1 MTVRIS
7 QVKTP
12 SDSDI
17 AWMRR
22 ALVATFGRA
31 PFNESWDDARAT
43 GHVHR
48 MLHLAHHSAGCVL
61 LAHHDDAVAGA
72 ILIVKLNVLNPI
84 FDGLRQFGVREGDWY
99 VAELLFEESE
109 REEVG
114 LALLRAAQAKM
125 QESSVPALWGRVKE
139 GAESFEALYAAVG
152 RDVGRYTPPPK
163 PTPFKQT
170 GHDCSARSRHRPCAG
185 HYAVRVFRAES
196 AIPTAAV

>member
-12 SDSDI
+12 SDSDK

-22 ALVATFGRA
+22 ALIATFGQA
-31 PFNESWDDARAT
+31 PFNESWSDARASE
-43 GHVHR
+43 HVHR
-48 MLHLAHHSAGCVL
+48 MLHLAHHTGCVL

-72 ILIVKLNVLNPI
+72 ILIVKLEVTNPI
-84 FDGLRQFGVREGDWY
+84 FNGLRQFGVREGDWY
-99 VAELLFEESE
+99 VAELLFEANE

-125 QESSVPALWGRVKE
+125 QECSVPALWGRIKE
-139 GAESFEALYAAVG
+139 GAESFESLYAAVG

-163 PTPFKQT
+163 PAPFTQT
-170 GHDCSARSRHRPCAG
+170 GHSCAGRSRHRPCAA
-185 HYAVRVFRAES
+185 HYPVRVFRAEMTRASS
-196 AIPTAAV
+196 AV